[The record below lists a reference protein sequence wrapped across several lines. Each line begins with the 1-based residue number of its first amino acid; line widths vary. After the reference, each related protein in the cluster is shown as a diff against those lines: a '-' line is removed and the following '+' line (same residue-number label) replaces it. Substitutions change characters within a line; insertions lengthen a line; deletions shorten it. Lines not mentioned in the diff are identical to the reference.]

1 MNSKEKASI
10 VSIIVNTF
18 LSLSKLFAGFI
29 SGSTALMADGIHS
42 GLDILSSF
50 VSFFGI
56 RIAQKEKDEK
66 HPYGFYSFENLA
78 SLAIVFLLFV
88 SALWIIY
95 EGITGLLR
103 QSTVS
108 LSVLGFGVVIFSILA
123 NETIARYKFR
133 VGKEENSMALIADAQ
148 HSRADVVSSIG
159 VLVGLILVK
168 FLPVADGIVAV
179 LIGVYIIYESWGLS
193 RESIDQL
200 IGVKDE
206 EVEKEIK
213 IFLKEK
219 EIELSEIKSRKIG
232 SASFVEMTIK
242 LCHDLPISEAE
253 KKTKK
258 LQQELTQNITQLDQI
273 IIQVESHGYSV
284 GTIIPNWGKKIKW
297 QEKKISLKEL
307 GLDEKKGFRVIIPI
321 KNDGLYEVLGAPE
334 YLVIDKD
341 RGNIINIQK
350 IKNPY
355 FKKDFGG
362 GMKIIKTIKPNEIIT
377 PHIGKGIKKSAE
389 SSNIKITIVDKN
401 KKLRELY

>member
-10 VSIIVNTF
+10 ISILVNSF

-29 SGSTALMADGIHS
+29 SGSTALIADGIHS

-95 EGITGLLR
+95 EGIIGLLR

-108 LSVLGFGVVIFSILA
+108 LSILGFGVVIFSILA
-123 NETIARYKFR
+123 NEIIARYKFK

-148 HSRADVVSSIG
+148 HSRADVISSIG

-168 FLPVADGIVAV
+168 FLPAADGIAAI
-179 LIGVYIIYESWGLS
+179 LIGIYIIYESWELS

-200 IGVKDE
+200 VGVKDE

-213 IFLKEK
+213 IFLKDK
-219 EIELSEIKSRKIG
+219 KIELAEIKSRKIG

-253 KKTKK
+253 KKTKN
-258 LQQELTQNITQLDQI
+258 LQQELTQKITRLDQI

-284 GTIIPNWGKKIKW
+284 GTIVPNWGKKIKW
-297 QEKKISLKEL
+297 QEKNLSLKEL
-307 GLDEKKGFRVIIPI
+307 GLNEKNDFRVLIPI
-321 KNDGLYEVLGAPE
+321 KGDSLYEVLGAPE

-341 RGNIINIQK
+341 NKKIINTQK

-362 GMKIIKTIKPNEIIT
+362 GMKIIKVIKPDEIIT
-377 PHIGKGIKKSAE
+377 PHIGKGIKQNAE
-389 SSNIKITIVDKN
+389 DSNIKITIVDKN
-401 KKLRELY
+401 RELKELY